1 MASAP
6 SKSIKEIQVP
16 LDANVVG
23 TTSLGICMDSLTTS
37 VLSGVMNVAIGAAMP
52 VVAFKLDVL
61 AASASVQ
68 LYARSDPENLPPSL
82 VLRTQFP
89 TLLLGQPVTQ
99 SPSSAVHADAL
110 RALLASVE
118 EELAANAARGC
129 IAVERVESLAE
140 LLHALSCRVE
150 APADAAALFACGL
163 RLALL
168 EAALACCGAQTRA
181 AIARWLPQLC
191 LEDVAAAVRLEAL
204 RHILPREDL
213 VKAHGVALVRSLY
226 WIHKPLYQTAD
237 VSAQLCLDQL
247 SLSLAAC
254 PVLVVLARVTP
265 LYVPEVVLKLLSAA
279 DLCAMN
285 DPLSEAAFVAE
296 PLDAVAAAGPRDAL
310 VRFALSPQ
318 GRPALPVLVRF
329 GSRWH
334 RLVTDVVR
342 TGLLVE
348 EPLLLLPGAYPR
360 LERLLNKGAV
370 AFRATAAGRQVL
382 EDALSTEDEAH
393 QVHFWNQ
400 LHQLVVAEFE
410 RGDAFKALRMASTMK
425 TWYPDDYLRMGT
437 QAFVTDTLL
446 PHLQRTAFPA
456 AYDAAA
462 LAAFGIHFRAMHE
475 VKLLFPDEAEKHLQ
489 LSAQLDAFAR
499 AKLLDVARTDGQVA
513 ARAWLAVYGLQALEP
528 LLEEADAAPPLATPV
543 DGAWASAVGV
553 MDGALA
559 PASLDDIVVATDKV

>member
-1 MASAP
+1 
-6 SKSIKEIQVP
+6 
-16 LDANVVG
+16 
-23 TTSLGICMDSLTTS
+23 
-37 VLSGVMNVAIGAAMP
+37 
-52 VVAFKLDVL
+52 
-61 AASASVQ
+61 
-68 LYARSDPENLPPSL
+68 
-82 VLRTQFP
+82 
-89 TLLLGQPVTQ
+89 
-99 SPSSAVHADAL
+99 
-110 RALLASVE
+110 
-118 EELAANAARGC
+118 
-129 IAVERVESLAE
+129 
-140 LLHALSCRVE
+140 
-150 APADAAALFACGL
+150 
-163 RLALL
+163 ALL

-226 WIHKPLYQTAD
+226 WIHKCVSGDRQVLMEAPLYQTAD

-254 PVLVVLARVTP
+254 PVLVVLARVTL

-318 GRPALPVLVRF
+318 GRPALPVLVRLS
-329 GSRWH
+329 SRWH

-475 VKLLFPDEAEKHLQ
+475 VKLLFPDEAEKQLQ

-499 AKLLDVARTDGQVA
+499 AKLLDVARTDGRAA

-528 LLEEADAAPPLATPV
+528 LLEEADVAPPLATPV
-543 DGAWASAVGV
+543 DGA
-553 MDGALA
+553 LA
-559 PASLDDIVVATDKV
+559 PGPSTT